1 MKKKFLFGLCL
12 LACWPLA
19 GGLQADQARNV
30 TMVSAVGTSTTGS
43 VYNVGQTMVGIST
56 GATQIAYHGV
66 MYALRVETQCALG
79 DMNCDGKVNGLDI
92 QIYKNVIL
100 TGVGTPSELHS
111 AGIDIPTFVGL
122 LLN

>member
-1 MKKKFLFGLCL
+1 MKKFLFGLCL

-19 GGLQADQARNV
+19 GLQADLVPCQV
-30 TMVSAVGTSTTGS
+30 ISAGAGTTTPGS
-43 VYNVGQTMVGIST
+43 QIHNVGQILGGMST
-56 GATQIAYHGV
+56 NVSTVVWHGALYC
-66 MYALRVETQCALG
+66 LRVETQCTLG
-79 DMNCDGKVNGLDI
+79 DMNCDGDVNGLDI
-92 QIYKNVIL
+92 QTYKNVIL

>member
-1 MKKKFLFGLCL
+1 MKKFIFGLCL

-19 GGLQADQARNV
+19 GLQADLVHCQ
-30 TMVSAVGTSTTGS
+30 TISAGAGTTTPGPS
-43 VYNVGQTMVGIST
+43 FHNLGQTVVGRSSNAST
-56 GATQIAYHGV
+56 VVWHGA
-66 MYALRVETQCALG
+66 MYCLRVEQCALG
-79 DMNCDGKVNGLDI
+79 DMNCDGDVNGLDI

-111 AGIDIPTFVGL
+111 ASIDIPTFVGL